1 MKKRKFCYANGKI
14 GRIPLFIGFFC
25 LSANFYGV
33 SNVREPLHANVQQQ
47 YKTVRG
53 IVIDNLGEPVIGA
66 NVVEKGT
73 TNGTVTDMNGSFSLE
88 VSPKAILEFSFIG
101 YITQDV
107 PVKGNEI
114 NITLKEDTQTLEEVV
129 VTGFGLAQK
138 KATLTGAISSVGA
151 DELSHSVASTA
162 STALAGKIAGINFRQ
177 PDGRPGAS
185 TSLQIRNMGTP
196 LYVIDGTIMDEGQF
210 NNIDFNDI
218 ETISILKDASAAIYG
233 VRAANGVVVVN
244 TKKGKRNT
252 KNTVGLNM
260 YYGWQSPTK
269 FAKPADAMTYIS
281 HYVQSQTVQGQPYTY
296 DKAAYAKWEQ
306 GTEKGY
312 VPFDWY
318 DYIWKTSPQYYV
330 SANVSGGSDKVNY
343 YFSVGHLNQ
352 DAIIQNYGGF
362 RRTNAQMNI
371 EAQINKR
378 FKVGASM
385 NGRIE
390 TRVNPGVPGEDDYW
404 TAIFAT
410 YRNLPTKRPF
420 ANDNPNYPQMTST
433 DKSTNFAIL
442 NYERSGKYQEDWRV
456 IQLNANAEYEVID
469 GLKIKALVGY
479 FLANQNLN
487 NHEYT
492 YKLYKYDEKTDTYSE
507 DTPNCNW
514 NPWRERRVGY
524 NQEVTSNIQASYN
537 KKIEKHTLAAIVGM
551 EASKRITPSS
561 WLHSIPVSN
570 SINLIDFETMD
581 TYNDRGDNPEAR
593 IGYLGRINYDYAN
606 KYLLEL
612 SARYDGSWKFP
623 PHHRWGFFPSASA
636 GWRISEE
643 TFFRDSKISGVIED
657 LKIRASYGLV
667 GDDNVS
673 GYSAFDYLGG
683 YTYKNGGSV
692 IDGQYVIGSVARGI
706 PVRTLSWIK
715 ARILDV
721 GFDAA
726 FLHNR
731 LTATFDYFRRV
742 RTGLPA
748 SRYDVLIPS
757 EVGFSLPKENLES
770 DVHTGIDLS
779 VRWTDHVDDFHY
791 SVGGNMTYARR
802 YLWDRYK
809 PRYSN
814 SWDKY
819 RNTNEHRFDQI
830 YWGYKSDGQFQ
841 SWEEIANWPINN
853 DGHGNTTL
861 RPGDI
866 KYQDVNGDGVINDLD
881 KRPIGYSTSG
891 DFNPILSY
899 GLNFSASWK
908 GFDMSMDFT
917 GSALSSYFP
926 NYENK
931 LPFHDGGNSPQYMM
945 DDSWHLADIWDAN
958 SELIP
963 GKYPMF
969 LLGNSSHS
977 NYWDSDFWVKKVR
990 YIKLKNF
997 EIGYNLPRTWLEK
1010 AWMQSCRVYVAGQN
1024 LFTLSNIP
1032 GTDPEVIKDSGL
1044 VTPTTRIIN
1053 IGLNVR
1059 F

>member
-1 MKKRKFCYANGKI
+1 M
-14 GRIPLFIGFFC
+14 
-25 LSANFYGV
+25 
-33 SNVREPLHANVQQQ
+33 
-47 YKTVRG
+47 
-53 IVIDNLGEPVIGA
+53 
-66 NVVEKGT
+66 
-73 TNGTVTDMNGSFSLE
+73 
-88 VSPKAILEFSFIG
+88 
-101 YITQDV
+101 
-107 PVKGNEI
+107 
-114 NITLKEDTQTLEEVV
+114 
-129 VTGFGLAQK
+129 
-138 KATLTGAISSVGA
+138 
-151 DELSHSVASTA
+151 
-162 STALAGKIAGINFRQ
+162 
-177 PDGRPGAS
+177 
-185 TSLQIRNMGTP
+185 
-196 LYVIDGTIMDEGQF
+196 
-210 NNIDFNDI
+210 
-218 ETISILKDASAAIYG
+218 
-233 VRAANGVVVVN
+233 
-244 TKKGKRNT
+244 
-252 KNTVGLNM
+252 
-260 YYGWQSPTK
+260 
-269 FAKPADAMTYIS
+269 
-281 HYVQSQTVQGQPYTY
+281 
-296 DKAAYAKWEQ
+296 
-306 GTEKGY
+306 
-312 VPFDWY
+312 
-318 DYIWKTSPQYYV
+318 
-330 SANVSGGSDKVNY
+330 
-343 YFSVGHLNQ
+343 
-352 DAIIQNYGGF
+352 
-362 RRTNAQMNI
+362 
-371 EAQINKR
+371 
-378 FKVGASM
+378 
-385 NGRIE
+385 
-390 TRVNPGVPGEDDYW
+390 
-404 TAIFAT
+404 
-410 YRNLPTKRPF
+410 
-420 ANDNPNYPQMTST
+420 
-433 DKSTNFAIL
+433 
-442 NYERSGKYQEDWRV
+442 
-456 IQLNANAEYEVID
+456 
-469 GLKIKALVGY
+469 
-479 FLANQNLN
+479 
-487 NHEYT
+487 
-492 YKLYKYDEKTDTYSE
+492 
-507 DTPNCNW
+507 
-514 NPWRERRVGY
+514 
-524 NQEVTSNIQASYN
+524 
-537 KKIEKHTLAAIVGM
+537 
-551 EASKRITPSS
+551 
-561 WLHSIPVSN
+561 
-570 SINLIDFETMD
+570 
-581 TYNDRGDNPEAR
+581 
-593 IGYLGRINYDYAN
+593 
-606 KYLLEL
+606 
-612 SARYDGSWKFP
+612 
-623 PHHRWGFFPSASA
+623 
-636 GWRISEE
+636 
-643 TFFRDSKISGVIED
+643 
-657 LKIRASYGLV
+657 V

-779 VRWTDHVDDFHY
+779 VRWTEHVDDFHY

-866 KYQDVNGDGVINDLD
+866 KYQDINGDGVINDLD

-908 GFDMSMDFT
+908 GFDVSMDFT

-945 DDSWHLADIWDAN
+945 DDSWHLSDIWDAN